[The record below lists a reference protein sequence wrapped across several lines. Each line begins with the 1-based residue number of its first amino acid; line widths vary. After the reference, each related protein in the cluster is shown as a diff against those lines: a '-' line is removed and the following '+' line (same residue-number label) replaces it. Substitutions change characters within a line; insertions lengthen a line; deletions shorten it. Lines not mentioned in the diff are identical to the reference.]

1 MKFHNPFQIHQQSL
15 NSGFYHIQNKLFFV
29 YKNYEEDDILIY
41 SREGEIKN
49 SMFDFTYST
58 ILKSLTELD
67 LDFRISISDVKWLG
81 ENKVLLKQYE
91 MFCIEHEL
99 YELIK

>member
-49 SMFDFTYST
+49 
-58 ILKSLTELD
+58 
-67 LDFRISISDVKWLG
+67 
-81 ENKVLLKQYE
+81 
-91 MFCIEHEL
+91 
-99 YELIK
+99 

>member
-1 MKFHNPFQIHQQSL
+1 
-15 NSGFYHIQNKLFFV
+15 
-29 YKNYEEDDILIY
+29 
-41 SREGEIKN
+41 
-49 SMFDFTYST
+49 MFDFTYST